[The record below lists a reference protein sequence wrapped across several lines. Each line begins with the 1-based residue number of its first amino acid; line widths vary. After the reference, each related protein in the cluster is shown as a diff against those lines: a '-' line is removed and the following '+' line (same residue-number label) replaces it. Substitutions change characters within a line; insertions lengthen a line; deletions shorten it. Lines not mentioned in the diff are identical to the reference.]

1 MAAKV
6 YITEAQDVGAG
17 GQAGNR
23 HYMPIIDMCPFGST
37 SQLENASSP
46 ITASGSHAESA
57 AFSATTRIIRIKT
70 DGGGPICFS
79 IGTAAV
85 ATTSNAH
92 MSANQ
97 TEYFFVKPGDVV
109 SVIVSAA

>member
-6 YITEAQDVGAG
+6 YITEIQDVGAG

-23 HYMPIIDMCPFGST
+23 HYMPIADICPFGST
-37 SQLENASSP
+37 AQVENANSP
-46 ITASGSHAESA
+46 ITASGSAAASA
-57 AFSATTRIIRIKT
+57 AFGATTRLIRIKT
-70 DGGGPICFS
+70 DGGGPINFS
-79 IGTAAV
+79 VGTAAV
-85 ATTSNAH
+85 ALTSNAH
-92 MSANQ
+92 MSANS